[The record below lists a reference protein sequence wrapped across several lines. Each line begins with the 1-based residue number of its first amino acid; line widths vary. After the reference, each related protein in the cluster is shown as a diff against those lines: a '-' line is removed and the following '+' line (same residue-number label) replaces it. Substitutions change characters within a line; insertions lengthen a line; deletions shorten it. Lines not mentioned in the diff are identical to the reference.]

1 MLQGHD
7 VVDDLL
13 ILGKIADRTDDGEA
27 FRGRVFA
34 SLMVDKHHG
43 AIALW
48 DDGVAIEQE
57 GGVDEVDGFFLRKRL
72 WGDHLERLAL
82 EGGVE
87 DDFFAGELYVERND
101 GLDGRIG
108 EVDLDGRVAAD
119 GGVTSVWGGCWWWG
133 AGVALGRG
141 SGLRGS
147 VLSRD

>member
-13 ILGKIADRTDDGEA
+13 ILGKIADGTDDWET

-34 SLMVDKHHG
+34 SLMVDKHDG

-48 DDGVAIEQE
+48 DDGVAVEQE
-57 GGVDEVDGFFLRKRL
+57 GGVDEVDGFFLGERL
-72 WGDHLERLAL
+72 WGDHLEGLPL

-87 DDFFAGELYVERND
+87 DDFFAGELDVEGND

-108 EVDLDGRVAAD
+108 EVDFDGRVAAD
-119 GGVTSVWGGCWWWG
+119 GRVSGRGGGGGRRG
-133 AGVALGRG
+133 AGVALGR
-141 SGLRGS
+141 
-147 VLSRD
+147 

>member
-1 MLQGHD
+1 
-7 VVDDLL
+7 
-13 ILGKIADRTDDGEA
+13 
-27 FRGRVFA
+27 
-34 SLMVDKHHG
+34 MVDKHHG

-72 WGDHLERLAL
+72 RGDHFEGLPL

-87 DDFFAGELYVERND
+87 DDIFAGELDVERDD

-119 GGVTSVWGGCWWWG
+119 GGVTSGWGGCWWRG

-141 SGLRGS
+141 AGWEEAF
-147 VLSRD
+147 